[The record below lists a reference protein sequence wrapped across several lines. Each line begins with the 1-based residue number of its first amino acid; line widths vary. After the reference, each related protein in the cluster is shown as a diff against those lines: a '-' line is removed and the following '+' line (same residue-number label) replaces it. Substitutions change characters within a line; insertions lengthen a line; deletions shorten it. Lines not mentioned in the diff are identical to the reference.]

1 MCAVHTREGKEI
13 FLSFCMISDALRF
26 GLAIFFFFPG
36 SLLDVVGMHLIK
48 KILV

>member
-1 MCAVHTREGKEI
+1 MYVVHTREGKEI

-26 GLAIFFFFPG
+26 GLAIFFFPG
-36 SLLDVVGMHLIK
+36 SLLDVVGIYLIK